1 MVRPEVLNDCK
12 KEKQPKIMMS
22 TMLISVTGEWF
33 ESSDH
38 LFDRGVVVGITR
50 CAIALWDCS
59 TEVFV
64 AVGRHSPPE
73 VAP

>member
-1 MVRPEVLNDCK
+1 
-12 KEKQPKIMMS
+12 MMS